1 MDESMNYEKL
11 VDLLQKVKEEK
22 NNAIKAQ
29 DFEAAAHFRSIEF
42 DVLKNLESINTT
54 H

>member
-1 MDESMNYEKL
+1 MDDSMNYEKL
-11 VDLLQKVKEEK
+11 VALLQKVRVEK
-22 NNAIKAQ
+22 NAAIV
-29 DFEAAAHFRSIEF
+29 DHNFEAAAHFRSIEL